1 MMTIMPKQTPQ
12 MVNLKKKNLHEQ
24 NFEGEANNKL
34 LYEEDTQ
41 RSNLNSIHISL
52 TPGHEINFFF

>member
-12 MVNLKKKNLHEQ
+12 MVNLKKKKSSQ

-41 RSNLNSIHISL
+41 QSNLNSIHISL
-52 TPGHEINFFF
+52 TLVLNIFIL

>member
-12 MVNLKKKNLHEQ
+12 MVNFKKKNLHEQ

-34 LYEEDTQ
+34 LYEENTQ
-41 RSNLNSIHISL
+41 
-52 TPGHEINFFF
+52 

>member
-12 MVNLKKKNLHEQ
+12 MVNLKKKKNLHEQ

-34 LYEEDTQ
+34 LDEEDTQ
-41 RSNLNSIHISL
+41 RSNLNSTHISL
-52 TPGHEINFFF
+52 TLVLNILIL